1 MKRTMILPMIVVS
14 KLWLVAAVAAADSF
28 PITSPQQT
36 DRSVMLA
43 WETHQEVRT
52 VRNSCQWNPS
62 TPTGRTHDAAI
73 VPGEGRGD
81 SAAARIQGNRSEGN
95 ARGCFVQ
102 ESEDEQ
108 LAYITRSSESNSP
121 LAKPQTRFAGA
132 CFPRLSCLCSVYG
145 QSAPTFQDRPV
156 RR

>member
-52 VRNSCQWNPS
+52 VRNSCQWTPS
-62 TPTGRTHDAAI
+62 TPTGRTHGAAI
-73 VPGEGRGD
+73 VPGEGRGG

-102 ESEDEQ
+102 
-108 LAYITRSSESNSP
+108 
-121 LAKPQTRFAGA
+121 
-132 CFPRLSCLCSVYG
+132 
-145 QSAPTFQDRPV
+145 
-156 RR
+156 

>member
-14 KLWLVAAVAAADSF
+14 KLWFVAAVAAADSF

-73 VPGEGRGD
+73 VPGQGRGG

-102 ESEDEQ
+102 ELVDDVKYNSSPD
-108 LAYITRSSESNSP
+108 ITWHNGCLVYVYNKFEHLYGGRNDP
-121 LAKPQTRFAGA
+121 GRLYG
-132 CFPRLSCLCSVYG
+132 CFIARLR
-145 QSAPTFQDRPV
+145 PTVD
-156 RR
+156 